1 MTTDTRDGSEAS
13 GDGHG
18 VNPSLARHLLELPRF
33 CTLSGE
39 DARGIAAL
47 AESASFAASAA
58 IFEQGTP
65 AEGLYTVLAG
75 EVHLSIAGPAGPV
88 HIDKLREG
96 ALFGIAALE
105 SAVPM
110 AQSAHAGPEG
120 AFLQVIPRD
129 RLRGLLA
136 ASPELAAR
144 IHEGQRVSEAV
155 VFLAACASFR
165 DVPRDALAELAGRA
179 AERSLARGERLI
191 AQGEQDDHL
200 FIVKSGHLVVTRRE
214 APSNRIAQLGSGDV
228 VGEMA
233 VLTREARSADVVAD
247 TEAQVITVPG
257 EEFRRVAGANADLA
271 RRVGALVESRRQAAV
286 AGATASDASEVAA
299 RGAAPGAASQ
309 TPAATP
315 PTTAK
320 DQAPAGPRTTSPQ
333 QPAKVRAAPAE
344 APLWG
349 GRWPW
354 LAAVWSRFSAWR
366 KRRAKPPAV
375 LQHSEM
381 DCSAAC
387 LSTICRF
394 YGKEVSINTTRE
406 LARVRQEGA
415 SLSNIVRALR
425 EMGFK
430 AEAYESSLAQLKQKR
445 LPAIANWRGYHWVV
459 VHEVTDTTVVVA
471 DPAEGLVTYTTEK
484 WMEGWARFT
493 IFVEPTPKFDEFP
506 ETPATVTAF
515 LPFFTPYKRQIADI
529 FLASFLLM
537 MVGILAPLFTKF
549 IIDDIILKGSDQWLL
564 AAVVVMIAVLLLEQ
578 MLTFVRNEIVL
589 KVTSRCNSQI
599 IGSIYERLL
608 SLPLS
613 YFSARKTGDITSR
626 LEQNDEI
633 TQFVTQDG
641 LETFLSLF
649 SMFAYLGVMIYFNA
663 WLALAAVSVLL
674 LNILLV
680 AKISPRLRQID
691 RETFVKEADQES
703 HLIES
708 LRGAATLKMIGA
720 DHLARWQFENHFA
733 AVANMHFKE
742 AKLAQLMELAAD
754 TLDSLSDIMVLLL
767 GGAFVIMGELTIGE
781 LVAFIA
787 FANALQD
794 PINDVIGK
802 WDEFQEVIVAVERLN
817 DIMEKE
823 PEFKADGDADR
834 IVVPRLRGHVEF
846 RSTTFR
852 YSQDDDTNVV
862 QNINLSL
869 PPGTKVALVGASGSG
884 KSSLIKLLYGFYKPS
899 SGQVLIDGFDVT
911 EVSLQGLRSQIAMVP
926 QKSAIYRGSVR
937 ENIALARPG
946 ATLEQVRD
954 AAMAAGAHDFIS
966 LMPGAYEAL
975 LEEGGVNLSGGQ
987 RQRLAIARAFLQDGS
1002 ILVLDEATSALDN
1015 ETERIVMD
1023 NIALRYAGRTVIMI
1037 AHRLSTVRNADLL
1050 VVLDRGVV
1058 VESGTHDDL
1067 LAARGVYYHLC
1078 ARQLEQD

>member
-1 MTTDTRDGSEAS
+1 MDS
-13 GDGHG
+13 
-18 VNPSLARHLLELPRF
+18 SLARHLLELPRF
-33 CTLSGE
+33 CTLSRE
-39 DARGIAAL
+39 DALGIAAL
-47 AESASFAASAA
+47 AESASFAASAP
-58 IFEQGTP
+58 IFEQGAP
-65 AEGLYTVLAG
+65 AEGLYTILAG

-96 ALFGIAALE
+96 ALFGVSALE
-105 SAVPM
+105 SAQPM
-110 AQSAHAGPEG
+110 PQSAHAGPEG

-129 RLRGLLA
+129 RLNELLGISA
-136 ASPELAAR
+136 DLAAR

-165 DVPRDALAELAGRA
+165 DVPRDALAELAGKA
-179 AERSLARGERLI
+179 TQRSLARGEQLI
-191 AQGEQDDHL
+191 AQGEQDDRL
-200 FIVKSGHLVVTRRE
+200 FIVKSGHLVVSRRE
-214 APSNRIAQLGSGDV
+214 APSHRIAQLGSGDV

-247 TEAQVITVPG
+247 TDAVVVSVPG
-257 EEFRRVAGANADLA
+257 EEFRRVAGANADLSK
-271 RRVGALVESRRQAAV
+271 RVGALVESRRQAAV
-286 AGATASDASEVAA
+286 GAGAAGAGDAAGAPAPASSAPSQAA
-299 RGAAPGAASQ
+299 G
-309 TPAATP
+309 
-315 PTTAK
+315 
-320 DQAPAGPRTTSPQ
+320 APAGMPEGTPAHTQ
-333 QPAKVRAAPAE
+333 ATLKAQPAAGTQAQPAT
-344 APLWG
+344 AKPKPTDTSQFA
-349 GRWPW
+349 GRWPRM
-354 LAAVWSRFSAWR
+354 AALWRRFVDWR

-387 LSTICRF
+387 LSTLCRF

-430 AEAYESSLAQLKQKR
+430 ADAYESSLAQLKQKR

-471 DPAEGLVTYTTEK
+471 DPAEGLVTYTIEK

-515 LPFFTPYKRQIADI
+515 LPFFTPYKRQIGDI

-549 IIDDIILKGSDQWLL
+549 IIDDIILKESDQWLL

-578 MLTFVRNEIVL
+578 MLTFVRNEIIL
-589 KVTSRCNSQI
+589 RVTSQCNSQI
-599 IGSIYERLL
+599 IGVIYERLL

-649 SMFAYLGVMIYFNA
+649 SMIAYFGVMLYFNA

-674 LNILLV
+674 LNIVLV
-680 AKISPRLRQID
+680 AKISPRLRQIN
-691 RETFVKEADQES
+691 RETFVKESDQES

-720 DHLARWQFENHFA
+720 DHLARWQYENHFA

-754 TLDSLSDIMVLLL
+754 TLDSLSDIIVLLL
-767 GGAFVIMGELTIGE
+767 GGAFVIMGQLTIGE

-834 IVVPRLRGHVEF
+834 IVVPRLRGHIEF
-846 RSTTFR
+846 RATTFR

-899 SGQVLIDGFDVT
+899 SGQVMIDGFDVT